1 MRKVLSRF
9 FFGVV
14 LFSSMTVSAQS
25 FTGQALGKRDLSGF
39 QPQTQL
45 QLPSFGSPQDSLG
58 GSKANSFFGNSQI
71 SLGQDS
77 STSMI
82 GLGYQIH
89 VLGNVESPGTYR
101 LPPSTRIAEAVNFA
115 GGITKTGSKRMV
127 ELRRKQKVKRY
138 DLSKFRLEG
147 DLSQNPFLLDNDI
160 IFVPFAE
167 KNVEIFGPVKHPG
180 VFEMVDKDH
189 SLSDLIEMSGGFTAG
204 VDLLE
209 SIKIIRYI
217 ESKKEV
223 LSVMNS
229 SSGMSKF
236 QLENGDIVIIPHV
249 LGRGRDY
256 DYNVPSLP
264 ADNVF
269 YPSYNSNVYVVGA
282 VALPGSFAFNSHYSV
297 QDFMNMSGP
306 RKEANK
312 HAVYILKPD
321 GTKIRRVMSNKKY
334 KVSPGDTIIV
344 PERAFRSDN
353 FIKWYSTI
361 TSSIISGFTIY
372 QLTK

>member
-1 MRKVLSRF
+1 MRKVFSGF
-9 FFGVV
+9 FFVLV
-14 LFSSMTVSAQS
+14 LFYSAGLWAQG
-25 FTGQALGKRDLSGF
+25 FAGQALGKRDLSAF
-39 QPQTQL
+39 QLPAQS
-45 QLPSFGSPQDSLG
+45 QLPSLGTKPSNFLGDQNKAVFNPSQIPLG
-58 GSKANSFFGNSQI
+58 GMSGI
-71 SLGQDS
+71 PD
-77 STSMI
+77 
-82 GLGYQIH
+82 LGYQIH
-89 VLGNVESPGTYR
+89 VLGNVVLPGTYR
-101 LPPSTRIAEAVNFA
+101 LPPSTRIAEAIGFA
-115 GGITKTGSKRMV
+115 GGATKTGSKRTV
-127 ELRRKQKVKRY
+127 ELRRKQQIKRY
-138 DLSKFRLEG
+138 DLIKFELEG
-147 DLSQNPFLLDNDI
+147 DLSNNPFLLDNDI
-160 IFVPFAE
+160 ILVPFAE

-180 VFEMVDKDH
+180 VFEMVGKDR
-189 SLSDLIEMSGGFTAG
+189 SLSNLIEMSGGFTAG

-229 SSGMSKF
+229 ASELSRF
-236 QLENGDIVIIPHV
+236 ELENGDIIIIPHV

-256 DYNVPSLP
+256 DYNVSSLP

-269 YPSYNSNVYVVGA
+269 YPSYNNNVYVVGA

-306 RKEANK
+306 QKEANK

-321 GTKIRRVMSNKKY
+321 GTRIRRILSNKKY
-334 KVSPGDTIIV
+334 NVSPGDTIVV